1 MVLTRKLGAAVP
13 ILVCM
18 LAAQPAAAQYGP
30 VPAENNAAFA
40 EGQDWGA
47 TPLTKGERLMCA
59 AFWYVW
65 SELVEE
71 VFDERDRAELVP
83 ALTKA
88 AASNAADFWAMEIA
102 REEGVEVNELSE
114 PTMASL
120 REQMDT
126 AWDYAEGVAYGEDHG
141 LVRVL
146 GACEPPPEE

>member
-1 MVLTRKLGAAVP
+1 M
-13 ILVCM
+13 
-18 LAAQPAAAQYGP
+18 
-30 VPAENNAAFA
+30 
-40 EGQDWGA
+40 
-47 TPLTKGERLMCA
+47 
-59 AFWYVW
+59 
-65 SELVEE
+65 
-71 VFDERDRAELVP
+71 FDERDRAELVP

-102 REEGVEVNELSE
+102 REERVEVNELSE